1 MPEPVYEIK
10 LGADNAR
17 RVPGE
22 SGILSR
28 EIARAVDVG
37 RANSA
42 WLSLE
47 VGPRKLC
54 CLDREIRV
62 GEILITLR

>member
-1 MPEPVYEIK
+1 MLELVHEIK

-17 RVPGE
+17 RVSGG

-37 RANSA
+37 RVNSA
-42 WLSLE
+42 WLSLG

-54 CLDREIRV
+54 CLDREIWV
-62 GEILITLR
+62 GVILITSR

>member
-1 MPEPVYEIK
+1 MPELVHEIK

-17 RVPGE
+17 RVPGG

-28 EIARAVDVG
+28 EIAHAVDVG
-37 RANSA
+37 QVNSV
-42 WLSLE
+42 WPSL
-47 VGPRKLC
+47 RKVC

-62 GEILITLR
+62 GEILITSR

>member
-1 MPEPVYEIK
+1 MPELVHEIK

-17 RVPGE
+17 RVPGG

-28 EIARAVDVG
+28 EIAHAVDVG
-37 RANSA
+37 QVNSA
-42 WLSLE
+42 WLSLG
-47 VGPRKLC
+47 VGPRKVC

-62 GEILITLR
+62 GEILVTSR